1 MKQRMILLLSA
12 LTALG
17 LTACAPLIPADAP
30 LADGIAL
37 QTEQTAA
44 SSFAEPAAE
53 DLPAE
58 TTSVRVTFTV
68 DAPVLAPAAE
78 PTELADPVPEPVA
91 ETTLTAAETAA
102 TEVTETEITAVTTE
116 KTEPLAHIYR
126 DFGSSIWLAK
136 EFESEPGH
144 YYLFYGDGSGA
155 SRDPET
161 WTPIP
166 FTYEMESADCA
177 MFHFCSAD
185 DMSPAGVHWL
195 SDTAVQLTWHS
206 GTVLTLNYV
215 QAYDPDFQP

>member
-1 MKQRMILLLSA
+1 MKQRKIMLLCAFS
-12 LTALG
+12 ALG
-17 LTACAPLIPADAP
+17 LTACAPQIPANSP
-30 LADGIAL
+30 LADEIAL
-37 QTEQTAA
+37 QTEETA
-44 SSFAEPAAE
+44 SSRLPEPPAV

-68 DAPVLAPAAE
+68 DAPVLEPAAETTVFAETMPEPAEITLPAAE
-78 PTELADPVPEPVA
+78 PSETEMTEA
-91 ETTLTAAETAA
+91 ETTALTTAET
-102 TEVTETEITAVTTE
+102 
-116 KTEPLAHIYR
+116 EPAELIYR

-155 SRDPET
+155 SCDPET
-161 WTPIP
+161 KKAIP

-177 MFHFCSAD
+177 MFHFCSAE